1 MFFNRISTG
10 YDLALSS
17 WKVLLQNKKLIVFPV
32 LSGAACTLVLLS
44 FAAPFLVHR
53 EWLDFLDPK
62 AQGGIQPPI
71 WAYAVLFVFYFCNYF
86 VITYFNAA
94 LISCA
99 IITFNGGQATLAD
112 GLGAANSRL
121 PQIFA
126 WSLVSATVGVLLK
139 LLENVHEKLGE
150 IISMVLGTAWTIM
163 TFFVVPVL
171 VVEKVGPF
179 EAISRSTAIL
189 RKAWGEALVSHWGI
203 GLFMFLVSLPGI
215 ILLVIG
221 VMLLSTALVPGIAV
235 LFLAGIYLLAMMAI
249 GPTLNGICLAALYQ
263 YAAEGHV
270 PQLFDADLLSGA
282 FAKKGK

>member
-1 MFFNRISTG
+1 MAVQALPRTRARTDPSEVRWSRAATDAFTVAAQDIEREGRCLRDRADVDDIHDLRVATRRARTTG
-10 YDLALSS
+10 TIFGDAVDAKNLRRAM
-17 WKVLLQNKKLIVFPV
+17 
-32 LSGAACTLVLLS
+32 
-44 FAAPFLVHR
+44 R
-53 EWLDFLDPK
+53 ELRR
-62 AQGGIQPPI
+62 
-71 WAYAVLFVFYFCNYF
+71 
-86 VITYFNAA
+86 
-94 LISCA
+94 
-99 IITFNGGQATLAD
+99 LAD

-203 GLFMFLVSLPGI
+203 GLRRR
-215 ILLVIG
+215 
-221 VMLLSTALVPGIAV
+221 AV
-235 LFLAGIYLLAMMAI
+235 R
-249 GPTLNGICLAALYQ
+249 PTVCG
-263 YAAEGHV
+263 
-270 PQLFDADLLSGA
+270 S
-282 FAKKGK
+282 